1 MAMADYV
8 RHADYVP
15 LPANPTGEVEA
26 EFNRIRTSQGKT
38 RPGVLRQQMQK
49 TMMEDVGVFR
59 EARGMQRALDGV
71 REMQARYQHDLSIDD
86 RGMKFNTDVIEAWE
100 LGCLL
105 DMAET
110 TAISAINRTE
120 SRGAHSRED
129 CKERDDVNW
138 LVHTLIGRPSDAP
151 TYPTQPVDLSLNTRK
166 KVDMSL
172 AEADARFVPKVRTY

>member
-1 MAMADYV
+1 
-8 RHADYVP
+8 
-15 LPANPTGEVEA
+15 
-26 EFNRIRTSQGKT
+26 
-38 RPGVLRQQMQK
+38 
-49 TMMEDVGVFR
+49 
-59 EARGMQRALDGV
+59 MQRALDGV

-129 CKERDDVNW
+129 CKERDDVNG